1 MLRASSLS
9 RQSPAGKTLL
19 AGVTLELAPGERLAL
34 VGPSGA
40 GKSVLLRALALLD
53 PLDGGSVTWNGVEPS
68 GDRVPTFRRA
78 VHYLQQ
84 KPLVSDDRVDAQLA
98 VPWTLASARGAAFD
112 RDRAA
117 TLLGAAGRSPD
128 FLERR
133 GTNLSGGESQL
144 VALVRAL
151 LLESRVLLLDE
162 PTSAMDGVTKAAAEG
177 LLANW
182 IESDPERA
190 WIWVSHDDAQLSRT
204 CRRRAQMED
213 GRVMP

>member
-9 RQSPAGKTLL
+9 RRSAAGTVLL
-19 AGVTLELAPGERLAL
+19 ADVTLEVGPGERLAL

-53 PLDGGSVTWNGVEPS
+53 PLDGGTVTWNGVEPA
-68 GDRVPTFRRA
+68 GDRIPRFRRR

-84 KPLVSDDRVDAQLA
+84 TPLVTDDRVDAQLA
-98 VPWTLASARGAAFD
+98 LPWSFASARGAEFD

-117 TLLGAAGRSPD
+117 SLLKSTGRSPA

-151 LLESRVLLLDE
+151 LLDCSLLMLDE
-162 PTSAMDGVTKAAAEG
+162 PTAAMDGVTKTAAEG
-177 LLANW
+177 LLVEW

-190 WIWVSHDDAQLSRT
+190 WIWVSHDEAQLART
-204 CRRRAQMED
+204 CGRQARMER
-213 GRVMP
+213 GTVGT